1 MSMSTPRPKQSDEVS
16 AIRRRTEARAIGS
29 AELTP
34 GLPAAQAMSP
44 EALLPSEEQLL
55 YARLLAWG
63 TYAGLATL
71 IVTFTL
77 YILGT
82 LTPSIPIQ
90 ELPNYWTLSAHEY
103 LEAVNQQFLHR
114 EHLVTGW
121 RWIWVLNRGD
131 YLNFLG
137 IAFLALVTIVCY
149 ASIVPTLLRKRD
161 WIYSGIALLEILILV
176 LAASGILKV
185 GH

>member
-1 MSMSTPRPKQSDEVS
+1 MSTPRLNQSDEAS
-16 AIRRRTEARAIGS
+16 PSRRETETRATGLGEGAPGS
-29 AELTP
+29 TT
-34 GLPAAQAMSP
+34 AQAVSP
-44 EALLPSEEQLL
+44 EALLPSQEQLL
-55 YARLLAWG
+55 YARILAWG
-63 TYAGLATL
+63 TYIGLVIL
-71 IVTFTL
+71 VVTFTL

-82 LTPSIPIQ
+82 LTPSLPIQ

-121 RWIWVLNRGD
+121 RWVAVLNRGD
-131 YLNFLG
+131 YLNFVG

-161 WIYSGIALLEILILV
+161 WIYSGIALMEILILA

>member
-1 MSMSTPRPKQSDEVS
+1 V
-16 AIRRRTEARAIGS
+16 
-29 AELTP
+29 
-34 GLPAAQAMSP
+34 SP

-55 YARLLAWG
+55 YAKILAWG
-63 TYAGLATL
+63 TYTGLVIL
-71 IVTFTL
+71 VVTFTL

-82 LTPSIPIQ
+82 LTPSLPIQ

-121 RWIWVLNRGD
+121 RWVAVLNRGD

-149 ASIVPTLLRKRD
+149 ASIVPTLVRKRD
-161 WIYSGIALLEILILV
+161 WIYSGIAVMEILILV
-176 LAASGILKV
+176 LAASGILRV

>member
-1 MSMSTPRPKQSDEVS
+1 MSTPRQGRSDETS
-16 AIRRRTEARAIGS
+16 PSRRETEARATGLGEGAPGS
-29 AELTP
+29 T
-34 GLPAAQAMSP
+34 AAQAVSP

-55 YARLLAWG
+55 YAKILAWG
-63 TYAGLATL
+63 TYTGLVIL
-71 IVTFTL
+71 VVTFTL

-82 LTPSIPIQ
+82 LTPSLPIQ

-121 RWIWVLNRGD
+121 RWVAVLNRGD
-131 YLNFLG
+131 YLNFVG

-161 WIYSGIALLEILILV
+161 WIYSGIALMEILILV